1 MVSDLDTSLT
11 PEPERDC
18 CCTFP
23 RLLLNLLRK
32 LSKRFEADPKLKKKE
47 DNIKIKNDTSICKKH
62 QKTLFRGFQN

>member
-32 LSKRFEADPKLKKKE
+32 LSKRFEADPKLKKK
-47 DNIKIKNDTSICKKH
+47 KIILN
-62 QKTLFRGFQN
+62 